1 MLKVSSTYSQ
11 SFESFLLSWPESVAC
26 LIVGLSV
33 GALIRKYDTLKT
45 ISILVILGY
54 IIFYVIDFTL
64 LSVSPHLYQQVKLEI
79 GYLTLY
85 LIS

>member
-1 MLKVSSTYSQ
+1 MLKVSSTHSQ
-11 SFESFLLSWPESVAC
+11 SCESILLSWPECVAC

-45 ISILVILGY
+45 ISILGILSY
-54 IIFYVIDFTL
+54 IMFYVIDFTS

-79 GYLTLY
+79 GFITLY
-85 LIS
+85 LIN